1 MSETHGEQFNEQQG
15 PEQQPASENI
25 ESELEK
31 NKRERREKS
40 IETADEVTKQFME
53 HVESEGGDWNDENF
67 IQRQGN
73 SVVRG
78 INELF
83 SKKYGFSVPEKSLP
97 AVCTWTNVEEP
108 ATYIEHYE
116 YKQGNQ
122 KKEIKNVIA
131 VPMIN
136 DVLNGNTMGEELAHF
151 YRCHFE
157 PAQAREEIAGEFFGF
172 LGSRLWDKV
181 ATEEKLGGWWFL
193 AGHEKQFEAN
203 SRKCAFAMSKMVKLS
218 AKLDKILGGTGELS
232 AKDKETRKDWLVHQ
246 RGYEWAS
253 KIDLDKITDWQKF
266 FSLPNKEVRKRFF
279 TDKPDYS
286 GM

>member
-1 MSETHGEQFNEQQG
+1 MSEIRGEQFEPQQE
-15 PEQQPASENI
+15 PEQQPVP
-25 ESELEK
+25 ELEK
-31 NKRERREKS
+31 NRRERRGKS
-40 IETADEVTKQFME
+40 IETADEVTRQFME

-78 INELF
+78 INKLF
-83 SKKYGFSVPEKSLP
+83 GKKYGLSVPEKSLP
-97 AVCTWTNVEEP
+97 AVCTWTSVEEP

-116 YKQGNQ
+116 YEQGGQ
-122 KKEIKNVIA
+122 KKRIENVIA

-157 PAQAREEIAGEFFGF
+157 PVQAREEITGEFFGF
-172 LGSRLWDKV
+172 LGARLWEKV
-181 ATEEKLGGWWFL
+181 ATEEELGGWWFL
-193 AGHEKQFEAN
+193 AGHEKRFEAG
-203 SRKCAFAMSKMVKLS
+203 SKKYALAMSKMVRGS
-218 AKLDKILGGTGELS
+218 AKLDKMLGGTGELS
-232 AKDKETRKDWLVHQ
+232 AKNKEIRKDWLIHQ

-266 FSLPNKEVRKRFF
+266 FSFSNKEVRKRFF

-286 GM
+286 GI